1 MRFRAVV
8 PLIVA
13 VLVLAAC
20 GELGS
25 LSSLAPTGGDSGS
38 RTSGLATAT
47 PTEEA
52 TAGEIFAC
60 DLISLADVQS
70 ISPFTTPFAEAEPEV
85 TACRYGATV
94 DPPPPRQP
102 GVLLK
107 VFDYVTPE
115 AALAGVRAERDNL
128 NYDHPGAATPLAGL
142 GVEAYQYGEL
152 PIKEDRIVV
161 AAASGRY
168 FASAELVGEY
178 NDARG
183 PDIGYAA
190 KVAAGAEL
198 LRLVF
203 SRLP

>member
-1 MRFRAVV
+1 M
-8 PLIVA
+8 VA
-13 VLVLAAC
+13 GFLMAGC
-20 GELGS
+20 SELGS

-38 RTSGLATAT
+38 RTPRPATAT

-52 TAGEIFAC
+52 TPAEIFAC

-94 DPPPPRQP
+94 DPPPPREP

-107 VFDYVTPE
+107 VHDYVTPE

-128 NYDHPGAATPLAGL
+128 NYDHPEAATPLAGL
-142 GVEAYQYGEL
+142 GDEAYQYGEL
-152 PIKEDRIVV
+152 PIKEDRTIV
-161 AAASGRY
+161 AAAAGRY
-168 FASAELVGEY
+168 YASAELVGEY

-183 PDIGYAA
+183 PDVGYAA
-190 KVAAGAEL
+190 KVAAGAQL